1 MVVLKTMY
9 RLFSRDYRVKGSTLM
24 ETLVAT
30 VLIVLIFMLASM
42 ILNNLFSNTIK
53 NNTQAVDNHLN
64 ELQYLQ
70 QHKQLIIP
78 YTESYDNWNI
88 TVERFKEDNQILIE
102 FEAINFK
109 TNKTIAVIKRE
120 GQ

>member
-1 MVVLKTMY
+1 MVVLKTIHK
-9 RLFSRDYRVKGSTLM
+9 LLNRDYRVKGSTLM

-53 NNTQAVDNHLN
+53 NNTQAIDNHLN

-70 QHKQLIIP
+70 QHEQLLLP
-78 YTESYDNWNI
+78 YTETYENWEV
-88 TVERFKEDNQILIE
+88 TVERYKEDNQSVVE
-102 FEAINFK
+102 FEAINSK
-109 TNKTIAVIKRE
+109 TNKTITIVHIE
-120 GQ
+120 D